1 MSGAR
6 GKVCRERRIPGLMA
20 RVQKDCKTIKYAVP
34 DRGVVPLLT
43 TRALSAWGLA
53 EKSLFLFNTND
64 MEAADFKFNLI
75 DTHLG
80 LLRSL
85 SPENKLELISK
96 LSDSLK
102 GCKKPT
108 DKSISDLYGAF
119 ISKKSADEILSDL
132 KASRNFKQN

>member
-1 MSGAR
+1 M
-6 GKVCRERRIPGLMA
+6 RERRIPRWKT
-20 RVQKDCKTIKYAVP
+20 RVQKNCETIKYAVP

-43 TRALSAWGLA
+43 KWAVRVWRLA
-53 EKSLFLFNTND
+53 KIGYFCLIQND

-75 DTHLG
+75 DSYLG

-102 GCKKPT
+102 GSKKPT
-108 DKSISDLYGAF
+108 GKSISDLYGAF
-119 ISKKSADEILSDL
+119 ISKKSADEILSEL
-132 KASRNFKQN
+132 KASRNFNRKTEGF

>member
-1 MSGAR
+1 
-6 GKVCRERRIPGLMA
+6 
-20 RVQKDCKTIKYAVP
+20 
-34 DRGVVPLLT
+34 
-43 TRALSAWGLA
+43 
-53 EKSLFLFNTND
+53 

-75 DTHLG
+75 DTYLD

-102 GCKKPT
+102 GSKKPT
-108 DKSISDLYGAF
+108 GTSISDLYGAF

-132 KASRNFKQN
+132 RASRNFNRKTEGF

>member
-1 MSGAR
+1 
-6 GKVCRERRIPGLMA
+6 
-20 RVQKDCKTIKYAVP
+20 
-34 DRGVVPLLT
+34 
-43 TRALSAWGLA
+43 
-53 EKSLFLFNTND
+53 

-75 DTHLG
+75 DTYLG

-85 SPENKLELISK
+85 SPENKMELISR

-102 GCKKPT
+102 GSKKPT

-132 KASRNFKQN
+132 KASRNFNRKTEGF